1 MHYSCTLTV
10 VGSGTLPVV
19 GSIDFQFPI
28 DDIGGAAKNW
38 KVMSVVENGSFQDK
52 KKYTISLE
60 RYTNFPS

>member
-10 VGSGTLPVV
+10 VGSGTLPVA

-28 DDIGGAAKNW
+28 DDVGGAKKNW

-60 RYTNFPS
+60 RYTNFPA